1 MKYVKKIKRDTLI
14 IIASVFVLT
23 LLTMNFTYSYVFS
36 VKSASKVETFKAG
49 TLNVVVEGSTKMKTE
64 SLMPALDSA
73 FPTSAESQFKSDE
86 NASYATLVLNNTSST
101 LPAQFTISIKDDKL
115 PDGKTESDRVEKK
128 YIKIGVYD
136 AENSKWLLFSNN
148 PVIELS
154 SLENG
159 TIVNDS
165 VEVNKSRTYY
175 VFVWLSDTTPVTQI
189 GKYVYLKLNV
199 NSLVKGQKQG
209 QAQGGE

>member
-49 TLNVVVEGSTKMKTE
+49 TLDVVVSGSTKMTTD

-73 FPTSAESQFKSDE
+73 FPTSADSPFKEDS
-86 NASYATLVLNNTSST
+86 NSSYATLVLNNSSST
-101 LPAQFTISIKDDKL
+101 LPAQFSISIEDDTL
-115 PDGKTESDRVEKK
+115 PEGKTEGDRVDKQ

-136 AENSKWLLFSNN
+136 AASTKWVLFSDN
-148 PVIELS
+148 PVIQLS
-154 SLENG
+154 SLEKG

-165 VEVNKSRTYY
+165 VKANESRTYY

-189 GKYVYLKLNV
+189 GKYVYLKLDV

-209 QAQGGE
+209 EAQGGE